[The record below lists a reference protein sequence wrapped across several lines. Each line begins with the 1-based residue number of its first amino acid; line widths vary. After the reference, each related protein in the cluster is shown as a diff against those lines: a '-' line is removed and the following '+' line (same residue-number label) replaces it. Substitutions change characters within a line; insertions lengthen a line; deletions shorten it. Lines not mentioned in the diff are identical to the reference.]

1 MGNSNTEANEKTK
14 LRLRFRQFQYHL
26 RNDFFSVENII
37 LVVAIFLCGLWTY
50 QSIISMSRNWQLHE
64 NLSSIQ
70 KERDLLALKVDSM
83 ELENA
88 YYSSDEYKE
97 LAARK
102 YLDKKLPGEYMIKL
116 EPNSEKAKNKYATTD
131 SEKPA
136 EQQLSNLEK
145 WARFIF
151 SR

>member
-1 MGNSNTEANEKTK
+1 
-14 LRLRFRQFQYHL
+14 
-26 RNDFFSVENII
+26 
-37 LVVAIFLCGLWTY
+37 
-50 QSIISMSRNWQLHE
+50 MSRNWQLHE